1 MNFKNL
7 ENKLF
12 FHLDKFSKTCRS
24 GNDQE
29 VFDAFKETAAV
40 RKELKKY
47 HLTAKLY
54 KDHPNATPLFD
65 SLEQF
70 SQEIVAS

>member
-40 RKELKKY
+40 
-47 HLTAKLY
+47 
-54 KDHPNATPLFD
+54 
-65 SLEQF
+65 
-70 SQEIVAS
+70 